1 MRVIDGEE
9 VRRRLTYARCIPL
22 VREAMIAFSAG
33 HTRQRLRSII
43 PLANGHTLG
52 VMPGALGEAE
62 MFGAKLVS
70 VYPENFRKGAPSH
83 QGVVV
88 LFDPVSGAPVCVADA
103 GAITAI
109 RTAAASAVATDALAR
124 PDATRL
130 AILGYGEQAAAHL
143 HALRHVRPIEAVA
156 VWGRDPD
163 RTIAFAARMHDELEL
178 LVVPAADARTA
189 VRNADIVC
197 TVTNAADPI
206 LRGEWLSDGA
216 HVNLI
221 GSSIAA
227 RAEVDDDLVAR
238 CRFIADSRE
247 GVMMQGGEFRRAK
260 ASGRITD
267 AHIAGEI
274 GEVLSNKVEGRRSA
288 TQCTAYKSLGHVV
301 QDLAAAKA
309 LIEAD

>member
-1 MRVIDGEE
+1 MRVIDDEE

-22 VREAMIAFSAG
+22 VRDAMIALSAG
-33 HTRQRLRSII
+33 HTRQLLRAII
-43 PLANGHTLG
+43 PLGDGHMFG
-52 VMPGALGEAE
+52 VMPGALGEAD

-70 VYPENFRKGAPSH
+70 VYPENFAQGRSSH

-88 LFDPVSGAPVCVADA
+88 LFDPASGAPVCVADA

-143 HALRHVRPIEAVA
+143 RAIRHVRTITAVT
-156 VWGRDPD
+156 VWGRDPA
-163 RTIAFAARMHDELEL
+163 RAAAFADRMAAELDL
-178 LVVPAADARTA
+178 GVTPAPDAHTA
-189 VRNADIVC
+189 FREADIVC
-197 TVTNAADPI
+197 TVTDAADPV
-206 LRGEWLSDGA
+206 LLGAWLPDGV
-216 HVNLI
+216 HVNLV

-227 RAEVDDDLVAR
+227 RSEVDDDLVAR

-247 GVMMQGGEFRRAK
+247 GVLAQGGEFRRAI
-260 ASGRITD
+260 ASGRITE
-267 AHIAGEI
+267 AHLAGEI
-274 GEVLSNKVEGRRSA
+274 GEVLAGSIPGRQGDA
-288 TQCTAYKSLGHVV
+288 QCTAYKSLGHVV

-309 LIEAD
+309 LLAAD